1 MRRTLRSGFAKG
13 LYAIIGVVVL
23 ILAIVLYLVNANN
36 IFHTAHW
43 RTSLIG
49 LLEEFF
55 EILEVMGDKGLCRDL
70 EEALKE
76 FKEGKTRPLDDLIRE
91 LGFEG
96 EV

>member
-1 MRRTLRSGFAKG
+1 
-13 LYAIIGVVVL
+13 VVVSL
-23 ILAIVLYLVNANN
+23 LSPEEKEILLKA
-36 IFHTAHW
+36 
-43 RTSLIG
+43 IG
-49 LLEEFF
+49 LLEELI
-55 EILEVMGDKGLCRDL
+55 ETLEVMGDKGLCRDL

>member
-1 MRRTLRSGFAKG
+1 
-13 LYAIIGVVVL
+13 VVVSL
-23 ILAIVLYLVNANN
+23 LSPEEKKILLKAV
-36 IFHTAHW
+36 
-43 RTSLIG
+43 G

-55 EILEVMGDKGLCRDL
+55 ETLEVMGDKGLCRDL

>member
-1 MRRTLRSGFAKG
+1 VL
-13 LYAIIGVVVL
+13 VVVVSL
-23 ILAIVLYLVNANN
+23 LSPEEKEILLKA
-36 IFHTAHW
+36 
-43 RTSLIG
+43 IG
-49 LLEEFF
+49 LLEELI
-55 EILEVMGDKGLCRDL
+55 ETLEVMGDKGLCRDL

>member
-1 MRRTLRSGFAKG
+1 M
-13 LYAIIGVVVL
+13 VVSL
-23 ILAIVLYLVNANN
+23 LSPEEKEILLKA
-36 IFHTAHW
+36 
-43 RTSLIG
+43 IG
-49 LLEEFF
+49 LLEELI
-55 EILEVMGDKGLCRDL
+55 ETLEVMGDKGLCRDL